1 MFMKTWL
8 KTNKGDIFL
17 LCAYINKSFLH
28 FIYKSSSKTHLQ
40 KKTNNSDETTS
51 VRKTG
56 ENHLRNTIW

>member
-28 FIYKSSSKTHLQ
+28 FIYKSSSKNHLQ

-51 VRKTG
+51 VTP
-56 ENHLRNTIW
+56 EL

>member
-28 FIYKSSSKTHLQ
+28 FFFYKNSSKTHLQ

-51 VRKTG
+51 VTP
-56 ENHLRNTIW
+56 EL